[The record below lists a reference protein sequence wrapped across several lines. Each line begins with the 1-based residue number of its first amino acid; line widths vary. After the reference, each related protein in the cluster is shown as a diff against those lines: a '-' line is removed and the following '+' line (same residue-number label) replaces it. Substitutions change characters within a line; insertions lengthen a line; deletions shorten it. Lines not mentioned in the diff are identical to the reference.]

1 MLHLEKKKKGRLEM
15 QFGNQNVLQLI
26 ENVTIFGD
34 TCYLADRNW
43 YLNTKRH
50 SLSQESSKY
59 VFAFDLAQYF
69 FMLFVD
75 RRSDL
80 TWHWPKDLGH
90 SVAFSSLHKVIV
102 IELPN
107 NQT

>member
-34 TCYLADRNW
+34 TCYPADRNW
-43 YLNTKRH
+43 YLNTKKH

-59 VFAFDLAQYF
+59 VFAFD
-69 FMLFVD
+69 
-75 RRSDL
+75 
-80 TWHWPKDLGH
+80 
-90 SVAFSSLHKVIV
+90 
-102 IELPN
+102 
-107 NQT
+107 